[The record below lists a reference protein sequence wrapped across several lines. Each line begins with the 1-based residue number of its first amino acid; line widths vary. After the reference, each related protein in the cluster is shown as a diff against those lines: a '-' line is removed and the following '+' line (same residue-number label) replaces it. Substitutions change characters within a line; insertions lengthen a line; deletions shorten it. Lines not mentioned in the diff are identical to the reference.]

1 MRLLVLFT
9 LPSQPFGCYRDSGF
23 PKSKKLGVWTKSKS
37 MKIPWMLDSV

>member
-23 PKSKKLGVWTKSKS
+23 PKSKKLVMWTKSKS
-37 MKIPWMLDSV
+37 MKIQCVLDSI